1 MDLKR
6 QKRHK
11 VTHSSTRS
19 IPVEQIPTME
29 SKPHDAR
36 REPIRFSQNQD
47 MEESR
52 VQCHES
58 GHRWVDVR
66 KTRPAGREK
75 RTRAQSPTEQIQDR
89 LPKRRKSLEIWLEN
103 NSLRGWERMRSKPSR
118 DAPTRRKPIQGHR
131 SDNDEKFRLPQEIS
145 SNSPI

>member
-36 REPIRFSQNQD
+36 
-47 MEESR
+47 
-52 VQCHES
+52 
-58 GHRWVDVR
+58 RWVDVR